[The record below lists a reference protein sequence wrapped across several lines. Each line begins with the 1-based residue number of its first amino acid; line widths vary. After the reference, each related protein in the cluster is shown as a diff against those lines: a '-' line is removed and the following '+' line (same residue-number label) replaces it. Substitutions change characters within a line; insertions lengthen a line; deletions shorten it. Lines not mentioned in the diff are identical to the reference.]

1 MVPMNKGCSTCNKR
15 RIKCDRTQPSCQKC
29 IKKGLECP
37 GYGFKFRWA
46 GGAAVRGEL
55 KGLQAQ
61 ATAESLRA
69 NENLLSRVVAPDIES
84 LGGLSLQELVEYYDK
99 TIAPRMVWFDSED
112 NIYRRHILPLAQ
124 KNKVVRLAIAAVSAQ
139 HAACGRGDHSV
150 PEDARNEAVT
160 MITTYI
166 TDITNRVT
174 GGHDV
179 EFGLDVDAAEWILAS
194 MLVLSCYEM
203 AHSGAE
209 AAEFH
214 RKAARSLVSTLAT
227 TDHCKSKFFTSM
239 RNKLATYEVFGST
252 TSFDV
257 QSIQDAVLSD
267 PADELE
273 GNDETTLF
281 SGYINLIHEVTMLG
295 RLATATSEASRDWK
309 PEFGLARG
317 ITLMAIGRHPS
328 IKTLAQRRD
337 LIRLVDIHYNAALL
351 YVSRCLGPSALG
363 PGAFDQTEMAMSDL
377 LQQIHAME
385 DMDYWLQNLPW
396 PLFIAGAESY
406 GNPARQMEISQLYRR
421 IPYVTGLRH
430 YHDVLSF
437 LDTFWSGAE
446 PDWQVM
452 ARDWEASGRRILAY

>member
-1 MVPMNKGCSTCNKR
+1 MVLMNKGCSTCNKR
-15 RIKCDRTQPSCQKC
+15 RIKCDRAQPSCQKC
-29 IKKGLECP
+29 TKRGLDCP
-37 GYGFKFRWA
+37 GYGSKFRWA

-55 KGLQAQ
+55 KGLQPQ
-61 ATAESLRA
+61 ATAQSLRA
-69 NENLLSRVVAPDIES
+69 NESLLSKVVEPDIES

-124 KNKVVRLAIAAVSAQ
+124 KNKGVRLAIAAVSAQ
-139 HAACGRGDHSV
+139 HAACGRGDYSV
-150 PEDARNEAVT
+150 PEDARNEVVT
-160 MITTYI
+160 MTNYI
-166 TDITNRVT
+166 TEVTHRVT

-239 RNKLATYEVFGST
+239 RNKLSTYEVFGST

-257 QSIQDAVLSD
+257 QSIRDAVLSD
-267 PADELE
+267 PADEME
-273 GNDETTLF
+273 GDDETTLF
-281 SGYINLIHEVTMLG
+281 SGYTNLIHEVTMLG
-295 RLATATSEASRDWK
+295 RFVTTSSGASRDWK
-309 PEFGLARG
+309 AEFGLARG
-317 ITLMAIGRHPS
+317 TTLMAIGRHPS
-328 IKTLAQRRD
+328 IKTLAHRRD

-351 YVSRCLGPSALG
+351 YVFRCLGPSA
-363 PGAFDQTEMAMSDL
+363 FDQTQMAISDL
-377 LQQIHAME
+377 LRQIHAME

-396 PLFIAGAESY
+396 PLFIAGTESY

-446 PDWQVM
+446 SDWQVL